1 MNVIV
6 KFSGTAIVLLII
18 LVILTPN
25 TSNFRSPEEKYAK
38 ACTANQ
44 MVIEG
49 AIEDYNQKN
58 PGNHIKVYE
67 GDKTLA
73 ELKSAGVLKST
84 DFKCFKLRRKKLSSD
99 FLEYWF
105 SLISPLAETISN
117 QYRHDIYYETTGK
130 LDVIC
135 IEHEN
140 GLQDEA
146 ER

>member
-6 KFSGTAIVLLII
+6 KFFGAAIVLLII

-44 MVIEG
+44 LVIEG
-49 AIEDYNQKN
+49 AIEEYNQKN
-58 PGNHIKVYE
+58 PANHIKAYE
-67 GDKTLA
+67 GEKTLV
-73 ELKSAGVLKST
+73 ELKTAGIIKFT
-84 DFKCFKLRRKKLSSD
+84 DFRCYKLRRKKLSSD

-105 SLISPLAETISN
+105 SIISPLAEPISN
-117 QYRHDIYYETTGK
+117 QYRHGTYDENTGK

-135 IEHEN
+135 VEHGN
-140 GLQDEA
+140 GLQDDA